1 MARKKTKAKKPKRV
15 RRLNILEGVPEEAIK
30 RAMENGLRRETF
42 ANRIAKG
49 WDLEEAINRPPLRVL
64 YKQRVEAEAKAA
76 ADAKRALLEADI
88 KYRVREVTHRE
99 LIPVLLEHKVP
110 PWVYRWRI
118 RLGYSHN
125 KALTTPYEPR
135 LGTKEFTIFN
145 AWLMTKGVITRSVY
159 NRLKKEKLPLSLI
172 FDLYE
177 YGRPSRKFTD
187 EELDRIKESPLGT
200 HLVYERVRRGH
211 TLEDALNMP
220 RWKRCPKRASK
231 VKVPTSVNLRF
242 HLAKLGR
249 VGDYDTIYRRLTKGW
264 SFEDAVNLPIR
275 VTKPRKQAEDAE
287 YDT

>member
-1 MARKKTKAKKPKRV
+1 MAKKKKRKPKIGIRGV
-15 RRLNILEGVPEEAIK
+15 LDGVPEEAIN
-30 RAMENGLRRETF
+30 RAIENGLSREAFARRL
-42 ANRIAKG
+42 ARG
-49 WDLEEAINRPPLRVL
+49 MDLEEAITTPPLHVL
-64 YKQRVEAEAKAA
+64 QRQRTEAKAKAA
-76 ADAKRALLEADI
+76 ADAERALVEADI
-88 KYRVREVTHRE
+88 KYKVREVTHRE
-99 LIPVLLEHKVP
+99 LIPVLLKHRVP

-135 LGTKEFTIFN
+135 LKTREFTIFN

-159 NRLKKEKLPLSLI
+159 NRLKKDKLPLSLI

-220 RWKRCPKRASK
+220 RWKRRPKSARQR
-231 VKVPTSVNLRF
+231 KVPTSVNLRF
-242 HLAKLGR
+242 HLAKIGR
-249 VGDYDTIYRRLTKGW
+249 VQDYDTVYRRLTKGW
-264 SFEDAVNLPIR
+264 SFEDAVNIPIR
-275 VTKPRKQAEDAE
+275 VTKPKKQAKDAE
-287 YDT
+287 DDTW